1 MDTSSPW
8 SRAGTPSGTLPPP
21 PTPPIPAPPPAPAA
35 TVPPTGAPLPSVFP
49 HGPKPRRRGW
59 LWVALGLPLAIV
71 VSAATGS
78 IVTFAAMHNATES
91 ATQPS
96 SAPPASP
103 SAPTTPQI
111 SAADALAAKD
121 HLCQVFDTSVR
132 GQEGQGGLRVQGNLN
147 LPVALRALNS
157 ASAVQNALVPSV
169 PPETATAARKYIGAT
184 LDQTTAA
191 MGNTLT
197 PDVNRLTDVRNDAID
212 GLLDACGLPR

>member
-8 SRAGTPSGTLPPP
+8 SRAGAPSGTLPPP
-21 PTPPIPAPPPAPAA
+21 SAPPIPAPPPAPAA
-35 TVPPTGAPLPSVFP
+35 TVPPAGAPLPGVFP

-59 LWVALGLPLAIV
+59 LWVALGIPLAVV

-91 ATQPS
+91 AAQSPS
-96 SAPPASP
+96 AAQASP

-111 SAADALAAKD
+111 SAADVSAAKD
-121 HLCQVFDTSVR
+121 HLCKVFDTSVR

-147 LPVALRALNS
+147 LPVVLRALNS

-197 PDVNRLTDVRNDAID
+197 PEVNRLTDVRNDAIN

>member
-1 MDTSSPW
+1 MVEGRDAIRDAAYATQASHPCAVPSTSGDCAIRRYPFTKRLSPR
-8 SRAGTPSGTLPPP
+8 SK
-21 PTPPIPAPPPAPAA
+21 APPA
-35 TVPPTGAPLPSVFP
+35 G
-49 HGPKPRRRGW
+49 GW
-59 LWVALGLPLAIV
+59 LWVGIGAAGAIV

-78 IVTFAAMHNATES
+78 LVTFAAMHNATQS
-91 ATQPS
+91 AAQPS

-111 SAADALAAKD
+111 SAASALAAKD

-169 PPETATAARKYIGAT
+169 PPGR
-184 LDQTTAA
+184 LPLQQ
-191 MGNTLT
+191 GNTSAPPWT
-197 PDVNRLTDVRNDAID
+197 RRRRPWETRLRQM
-212 GLLDACGLPR
+212 